1 MRVDREL
8 LVFLWRW
15 KLVSSTGLAARFFP
29 GLTNSGANM
38 RLEDLRKQRL
48 IFPYYMNTT
57 EAKVLWG
64 LTSQGFKEAK
74 VVLPKLAEE
83 GFRSEH
89 PLHDF
94 YVTAMHLG
102 EWLSEMPEGCD
113 IFSEQEL
120 RRFEPKHY
128 PKWVPNNTLHRP
140 DGYWKITLDEG
151 TVIAALE
158 VELSTKGETRYGV
171 VAQFYKDQPEI
182 GRVIWLVRTK
192 GNAQTIYEQLKS
204 ASPSNIGMHTF
215 VLLSDFLTMG
225 WQAPIINGFEKGE
238 PVSCLLRHTDRKS
251 FENSFVFSMLDTRKT
266 PAIQKPLNESAK
278 SSISLLAG
286 HCPTLPGLQS
296 NNAFTKQA
304 GLPRSANCSKTRRK
318 T

>member
-1 MRVDREL
+1 MKIDREIL
-8 LVFLWRW
+8 FFLWRW
-15 KLVSSTGLAARFFP
+15 KLVSSTGLAAKFFP

-38 RLEDLRKQRL
+38 RLEDLRKQNL

-64 LTSQGFKEAK
+64 LTSHGFKEAK
-74 VVLPKLAEE
+74 IILPTLSEE

-102 EWLSEMPEGCD
+102 EWLKEMPEGCD
-113 IFSEQEL
+113 LFSEQEL
-120 RRFEPKHY
+120 RRIEPSQY
-128 PKWVPNNTLHRP
+128 PKWVPNTSLHRP
-140 DGYWKITLDEG
+140 DGYWKISLEEG

-158 VELSTKGETRYGV
+158 VELNTKGETRYAV
-171 VAQFYKDQPEI
+171 VAQFYKDQPDI

-192 GNAQTIYEQLKS
+192 GNAQTIHEQLKS

-215 VLLSDFLTMG
+215 VLLSDFLSMG

-238 PVSCLLRHTDRKS
+238 SVSCLLRHADRKS

-266 PAIQKPLNESAK
+266 PAIQKPLTQAAK

-286 HCPTLPGLQS
+286 HCPTLPGLPS
-296 NNAFTKQA
+296 NNVFNKQA
-304 GLPRSANCSKTRRK
+304 GLPRSANRSKSRRK

>member
-1 MRVDREL
+1 MRIDREI

-15 KLVSSTGLAARFFP
+15 KLVSSSAIATRFFP
-29 GLTNSGANM
+29 GLSNSGANM
-38 RLEDLRKQRL
+38 RLEDLRKQKL

-57 EAKVLWG
+57 EAKVLWA
-64 LTSQGFKEAK
+64 LTSKGFKEAK
-74 VVLPKLAEE
+74 AVLPKLVED

-102 EWLSEMPEGCD
+102 EWLGGTPGGCEL
-113 IFSEQEL
+113 FSEQEL
-120 RRFEPKHY
+120 RRID
-128 PKWVPNNTLHRP
+128 PNQIPSWIPSPSLHRP
-140 DGYWKITLDEG
+140 DGYWKISLYEG
-151 TVIAALE
+151 MVIAALE
-158 VELSTKGETRYGV
+158 VELNTKGESRYGV
-171 VAQFYKDQPEI
+171 VAQFYKDHPGV
-182 GRVIWLVRTK
+182 GRVIWMVRTQ
-192 GNAQTIYEQLKS
+192 GNARTIFEQLKN

-215 VLLSDFLTMG
+215 ILLSDFLTMG
-225 WQAPIINGFEKGE
+225 WEAPIIYGFEKDE
-238 PVSCLLRHTDRKS
+238 PVSCLLRYADRKS
-251 FENSFVFSMLDTRKT
+251 FEKSFVFSMLDTRKT
-266 PAIQKPLNESAK
+266 PAIQKPLLDSEN

-286 HCPTLPGLQS
+286 HCPNLPGLHS